1 MKQYLTYHFI
11 AGVMVYLLIYL
22 AVGTVDFGKWQ
33 EYTKVTF
40 VVVMLV
46 AGFIGYFLKQL
57 NDDSDKL

>member
-1 MKQYLTYHFI
+1 MKQYLTYHYI
-11 AGVMVYLLIYL
+11 AVVMVYLLISL

>member
-11 AGVMVYLLIYL
+11 AGVMVYLLISL
-22 AVGTVDFGKWQ
+22 AVGTMDFWKWQ
-33 EYTKVTF
+33 EYTKVSF

>member
-1 MKQYLTYHFI
+1 MKQYLIYHFI
-11 AGVMVYLLIYL
+11 AGVMVYLLISL

>member
-1 MKQYLTYHFI
+1 MKQYLTHI
-11 AGVMVYLLIYL
+11 LISGLIVYLLLSL
-22 AVGTVDFGKWQ
+22 AVGTMDFGEWQ
-33 EYTKVTF
+33 EYTKVAF

>member
-11 AGVMVYLLIYL
+11 AGVMVYLLISL

>member
-11 AGVMVYLLIYL
+11 AGVMVYLLISL

-46 AGFIGYFLKQL
+46 AGFIVYFLKQL

>member
-1 MKQYLTYHFI
+1 MKQYLTHHFI
-11 AGVMVYLLIYL
+11 AGVMVYLLISL
-22 AVGTVDFGKWQ
+22 AVGTMDFGKWQ
-33 EYTKVTF
+33 EYTKVAF